1 MRKEVSPSCVKNSRP
16 PFLPSLVSR
25 QDPFSLLFSTPLD
38 SPGYMKAKCA
48 PVCQSCDYLSIE
60 TRCPLDPNAED
71 ALYPGDINKVFLRIL
86 TDEGIQQFEPKVVS
100 RPNYLEGDTEET
112 ADYKIGPWVVLFE
125 KAISDEEAERLIEL
139 GGIEGYQRSAD
150 VGRKLA
156 DGTFDRKVYAGR
168 TSTNAWCQN
177 ECYQD
182 PVAKRVME
190 RVEYI
195 TGVPE
200 TNSEW
205 LQLLRYEKNQHYN
218 RHHDLIPHQAQRQ
231 CGVRIFTLYFYLN
244 DTEEG
249 GGTRFP
255 ELDITVTPKR
265 GRAVLW
271 PSVYDHV
278 RPVIH
283 GYGMLPKHN

>member
-1 MRKEVSPSCVKNSRP
+1 
-16 PFLPSLVSR
+16 
-25 QDPFSLLFSTPLD
+25 
-38 SPGYMKAKCA
+38 MKAKCA

-60 TRCPLDPNAED
+60 SRCPIDPNAEA
-71 ALYPGDINKVFLRIL
+71 ALYPGDITKIFERIL
-86 TDEGIQQFEPKVVS
+86 TDPGIQQFEPKVVS

-112 ADYKIGPWVVLFE
+112 ADYKIGPWMVMFE
-125 KAISDEEAERLIEL
+125 NAITDEEAERLIEL
-139 GGIEGYQRSAD
+139 GGIEGYMRSAD

-156 DGTFDRKVYAGR
+156 DGTYDRKVYAGR

-177 ECYQD
+177 ECYED

-218 RHHDLIPHQAQRQ
+218 RHHDLIPHQKERQ

-255 ELDITVTPKR
+255 ELDITVKPKR

-271 PSVYDHV
+271 PSVYDHDPNEKDP
-278 RPVIH
+278 RTEHEAMPVIK
-283 GYGMLPKHN
+283 GVKYGANAWLHQFDFKGPHRNGCI